1 MKRAATCFLGIIL
14 WIGLQAQPL
23 TDATEIVRRADSKMR
38 GQSSEAIMHM
48 TIERPGWS
56 RTVGMKSWSKGDDY
70 ALILITDPPRDKGQ
84 VYLKRG
90 REMWNWVPSIERIVK
105 IPPSMMNQG
114 WMGSDFT
121 NDDLVRQSSIV
132 RDYTHTL
139 LGTEEIRG
147 SACYKIEL
155 IPKPDAAVVWG
166 KLIVWISRDGFDMLK
181 AEYYDED
188 NQLINTEQAYDIRP
202 MGDRSIPTRL
212 EIIPAQKPGQKT
224 TLTIEKIRFN
234 VDIPDSFFTLQHIK
248 QLKP

>member
-1 MKRAATCFLGIIL
+1 MKRVAIFIFGITLSISL
-14 WIGLQAQPL
+14 HGQPL

-48 TIERPGWS
+48 TIERPAWS
-56 RTVGMKSWSKGDDY
+56 RTVSKKSWSKGNDY
-70 ALILITDPPRDKGQ
+70 ALILITSPPRDKGQ
-84 VYLKRG
+84 VFLKRG

-132 RDYTHTL
+132 HDYTHSL

-147 SACYKIEL
+147 TVCYKIEL
-155 IPKPDAAVVWG
+155 IPKPEAAVVWG
-166 KLIVWISRDGFDMLK
+166 KLKAWISCDGFDILK

-188 NQLINTEQAYDIRP
+188 GQLVNTEQAYDIRP
-202 MGDRSIPTRL
+202 MGDRSLPTRL

-224 TLTIEKIRFN
+224 ILTIEKIKFN
-234 VDIPDSFFTLQHIK
+234 IDIPDSYFTLQYIK
-248 QLKP
+248 QIKP